1 MTFLDAHE
9 AIWLVNFALPL
20 KGFASF
26 TPSKLRLAFP
36 HEAQNFLSHMTSRCE
51 LFILKTESNIELLS
65 VFFVGMIGVIGIIG
79 MMGVMGIMRLS
90 ERKGCLQTI
99 PSRSNEKTAKQD

>member
-26 TPSKLRLAFP
+26 TTSKLRLAFP
-36 HEAQNFLSHMTSRCE
+36 HEAQNFLNHTTFE
-51 LFILKTESNIELLS
+51 
-65 VFFVGMIGVIGIIG
+65 VGRVMGIIGIIGVIGVIGIIG
-79 MMGVMGIMRLS
+79 VIETL
-90 ERKGCLQTI
+90 
-99 PSRSNEKTAKQD
+99 P